1 MPLLAAVGRAK
12 NVTLRAARAKRSDLR
27 MVKPGAV
34 LETLKNLV
42 VPLVAADGGEVWLV
56 HEGDEEVAIHLTG
69 TCSGCPGATLTARG
83 VIEPAVRT
91 VHKGAKVVVT
101 TGMKIPEGAQR
112 I

>member
-1 MPLLAAVGRAK
+1 MAK
-12 NVTLRAARAKRSDLR
+12 A
-27 MVKPGAV
+27 GAV

-56 HEGDEEVAIHLTG
+56 RAGEDEVAIHLTG

-83 VIEPAVRT
+83 VIEPAIHT
-91 VHKGAKVVVT
+91 VAKSAKVIVT